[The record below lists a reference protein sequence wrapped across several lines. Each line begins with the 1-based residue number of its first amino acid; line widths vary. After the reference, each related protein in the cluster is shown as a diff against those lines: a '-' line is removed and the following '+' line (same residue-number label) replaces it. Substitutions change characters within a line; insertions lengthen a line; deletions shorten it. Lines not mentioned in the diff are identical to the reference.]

1 MFIININYKVKE
13 NEFKTVDNYTVMT
26 VLNKKGKEFE
36 VKLDNSDVDKVKSEG
51 IWFAEWNK
59 DFNNY
64 LVTNIH
70 ASKTNK
76 KGKSLKQSLQNIILN
91 EDINAPIIH
100 INGDTLDNRAQNLEV
115 FNRNAVN
122 EVETVDEN
130 TIAIILKDKFG
141 NKVSKAL
148 ISKEDLDTVVN
159 DNYTW
164 VSYRMYGEISVV
176 ANTPEGRIQLP
187 ILLMEPSKTQ
197 YVHHINLNPLD
208 NRRNN
213 LELKTI
219 EN

>member
-1 MFIININYKVKE
+1 MII
-13 NEFKTVDNYTVMT
+13 
-26 VLNKKGKEFE
+26 LNKKGKEFE
-36 VKLDNSDVDKVKSEG
+36 VKIDSTDIEKVKAEG

-70 ASKTNK
+70 SSKQNK
-76 KGKSLKQSLQNIILN
+76 KGKSLKQILQNIILN
-91 EDINAPIIH
+91 EDINAPIVH
-100 INGDTLDNRAQNLEV
+100 INGDTLDNRSENLEV
-115 FNRNAVN
+115 FNRNAIN
-122 EVETVDEN
+122 ETEAVDKN

-164 VSYRMYGEISVV
+164 VSHKLYGEISVI

-187 ILLMEPSKTQ
+187 ILLMNPSKDE

-219 EN
+219 ED